1 MKRINVK
8 AFEKA
13 LVFKNGKLIDV
24 LATGKHWIGFGRKV
38 LRYDVTELF
47 YHESELD
54 QLLQNEKFDSMVNVT
69 IVKDN
74 EIILQYK
81 DGLFYKVLTP
91 GKYCYWK
98 DGIQYEYIRVDLN
111 EIEINDSIN
120 RKVLHN
126 PMVAKYFT
134 VHVVESYEQG
144 ILYIDGKMV
153 KTMSPGMY
161 YYWKGEKNA
170 IIKKVDLRKQQLEI
184 SGQELLTKDKAAIR
198 VNFQAGYSVNDV
210 SKALDETKDYTRQL
224 YVLIQLGIREY
235 VGQYSLDDLLA
246 NKQSAAPYI
255 MQYAKAKALA
265 MGVKLLDCGIRDIIL
280 PGDVREIMNQV
291 LIAEKKAQANVIM
304 RREETASTRS
314 LLNTAKLMEDNEM
327 LFRLKEMEYM
337 EKISEKIGEISLNG
351 GNQVMDQL
359 RGLVGYKPEVI
370 RFLNSV

>member
-8 AFEKA
+8 AFEKV
-13 LVFKNGKLIDV
+13 LIFKNGKLLDV
-24 LATGKHWIGFGRKV
+24 LPSGKHWIGFGRKV
-38 LRYDVTELF
+38 LRYDLTELF
-47 YHESELD
+47 YHENELD
-54 QLLQNEKFDSMVNVT
+54 QLLQNERFSSLVDVT

-74 EIILQYK
+74 EIMLQYK

-98 DGIQYEYIRVDLN
+98 DGIQYEYNRIDLN
-111 EIEINDSIN
+111 EIEVTNTIN

-126 PMVAKYFT
+126 PMVAQYFT
-134 VHVVESYEQG
+134 VHVVESYEKG
-144 ILYIDGKMV
+144 LLYIDGEMV
-153 KTMSPGMY
+153 NTMTPGIY
-161 YYWKGEKNA
+161 YYWKGVKSA

-198 VNFQAGYSVNDV
+198 VNFQAGFSVNDI

-235 VGQYSLDDLLA
+235 VGQYCLDDLLA

-255 MQYAKAKALA
+255 MEFAKVKANE
-265 MGVKLLDCGIRDIIL
+265 MGVELLDCGIRDIIL
-280 PGDVREIMNQV
+280 PGDMREIMNQV

-337 EKISEKIGEISLNG
+337 EKISEKVGQISLNG
-351 GNQVMDQL
+351 GNKVMDQL
-359 RGLVGYKPEVI
+359 RDLVGYKT
-370 RFLNSV
+370 